1 MVASTGVQDAHLVRI
16 GGTQRTLA
24 GTAAPPR
31 YFAESSAQRA
41 SSASSDVFGDA
52 GLRGSARLSL
62 RSISATQCFSSALVI
77 RAGPVTLRCHRGFML
92 LATED
97 MPPVLLPAFPVL
109 LGGLHVLERG
119 PAEIQIGLDPRHG
132 VTITGLPGRVVAAL
146 R

>member
-77 RAGPVTLRCHRGFML
+77 RAGMSTTSVSSFQYAVTVRCRRWLRRTSTL
-92 LATED
+92 
-97 MPPVLLPAFPVL
+97 
-109 LGGLHVLERG
+109 
-119 PAEIQIGLDPRHG
+119 
-132 VTITGLPGRVVAAL
+132 
-146 R
+146 